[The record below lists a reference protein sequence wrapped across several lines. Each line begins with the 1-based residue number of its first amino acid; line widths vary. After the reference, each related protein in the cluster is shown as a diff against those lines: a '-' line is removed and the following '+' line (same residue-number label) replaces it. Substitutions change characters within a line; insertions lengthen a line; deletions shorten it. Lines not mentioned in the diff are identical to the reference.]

1 MFPNSFAKDNPGN
14 VTRATAQPSFGMDV
28 SRNPQADFSAILNET
43 TSRRAKAVIK
53 QIANEDNKPRPD
65 LLGKS
70 VAYDNGDITRLS
82 GARPD
87 DETDRNQSAVGLM
100 RSSATLRN
108 LGASMMQQPPTS
120 RLTSALN
127 PFPQALQPNPLSSQS
142 QQKFFS
148 PPQPTPNTFRQP
160 SFPLPGDPFYLPPAK
175 AELTSWRN
183 EQTQQNRESLEKY
196 ITTLVDKVAA
206 FDEQR
211 KDFKNYDKAALD
223 AKDDEIRTFLVGQ
236 KKADEA
242 RRVEIEN
249 RLRDIFKEKTNLS
262 TGYSPS
268 EGFLLQVDFI
278 LTYFSR
284 FEDVYVRFAVYLI
297 GDKISRTYRSG
308 KCLAENYLANMNR
321 VFFGEKQVVENIDND
336 REAVVIFEVIN
347 VTNSAGVASSELV
360 GWSMLRLFDDSEN
373 FL

>member
-1 MFPNSFAKDNPGN
+1 MFPTSFAKDNPGN
-14 VTRATAQPSFGMDV
+14 VTRATVQPSFANDV

-70 VAYDNGDITRLS
+70 VAYDNPDVTRLS
-82 GARPD
+82 NARAD

-108 LGASMMQQPPTS
+108 LGASMMRDNPTARIESARMDQPMGGLGGA
-120 RLTSALN
+120 R
-127 PFPQALQPNPLSSQS
+127 SSQS
-142 QQKFFS
+142 KFFDIDQRAATNS
-148 PPQPTPNTFRQP
+148 LPQQG
-160 SFPLPGDPFYLPPAK
+160 FPLPGGPAFLGPAK
-175 AELTSWRN
+175 AELNSWRTA
-183 EQTQQNRESLEKY
+183 QVAQNRESLEQY
-196 ITTLVDKVAA
+196 ITTLVDKVAT
-206 FDEQR
+206 FDEKR
-211 KDFKNYDKAALD
+211 KDFKNYDKATLD

-249 RLRDIFKEKTNLS
+249 RLRDIFKEKANLS

-268 EGFLLQVDFI
+268 EGFMMQIDFI

-297 GDKISRTYRSG
+297 GDKISRTFRTG

-321 VFFGEKQVVENIDND
+321 VFFAEKQVVENIDND

-360 GWSMLRLFDDSEN
+360 GWSMLRLFDDGEN

>member
-1 MFPNSFAKDNPGN
+1 MFANSYAKDNPGN
-14 VTRATAQPSFGMDV
+14 VTRATAQPSFGMDA

-108 LGASMMQQPPTS
+108 LGASMMKEAPTS
-120 RLTSALN
+120 RLDSARN
-127 PFPQALQPNPLSSQS
+127 PLPLSSQS
-142 QQKFFS
+142 QQKFFNS
-148 PPQPTPNTFRQP
+148 PPPGQPNPNSNSFRQP
-160 SFPLPGDPFYLPPAK
+160 SFPLPGEPFYLPPAK

-183 EQTQQNRESLEKY
+183 EQSTQNRESLEKY

-249 RLRDIFKEKTNLS
+249 RLRDIFKEKSNLS